1 MMTQMRENMPLIMW
15 ILVGAFL
22 ATIVFSWGM
31 GGFKSKNSLD
41 GVVGKVGG
49 REILYDQYNRLV
61 QDRVA
66 QQRSEAKNAPI
77 TDAQVEKARKDV
89 WDDLVRNRLMSAYQ
103 ERWGIVTSDDE
114 VGFAVRSSPPQ
125 WIQKNENF
133 LKDGQFDRAKY
144 EEFLRDPRSKE
155 ILVSIEDDYR
165 NMLGNQK
172 VIDKVIAPVFV
183 SAKELWDEYVSTSRK
198 YSASVVTFSTAN
210 YAADSNSIAAGQIK
224 SYYEKHHAFFEKPE
238 QRKLAFVS
246 FPIAMTHDDS
256 SRVVDLAMEVV
267 KRAEAGED
275 FGMLAEEYSEDE
287 GSAKNGGDVGYFA
300 RGQMVAEF
308 ETAAFNNPVGKIVG
322 PVSTQFG
329 LHIIKVADH
338 VAHAESDSVR
348 ASHILLKWK
357 VSSDTEERLSQKA
370 KDFADAAKTDVL
382 AKVAS
387 RFGVTVQETDWFAKS
402 SNSTIPGFGTLQSA
416 ADFAFSSKRGALSH
430 VFKTRGKIGGDA
442 YTIFQLTDMSPAG
455 VAPLSSVEG
464 DIRRILIGKKQEELA
479 LEAAK
484 RFRGKVTDEASFIA
498 EAARENLTVDTTG
511 LKVQQE
517 YVRAFNYDNDLPKV
531 ICELNPGQISEP
543 LSNDRAAYVVL
554 LTSKIDADPA
564 GFAAQKS
571 SLLERLRTSKQNAV
585 YSDWLASAQKKIG
598 VEDNRYLYYTDY

>member
-66 QQRSEAKNAPI
+66 QQRKDAKDAPI

-89 WDDLVRNRLMSAYQ
+89 WDELVRNRLMSAYQ

-133 LKDGQFDRAKY
+133 LKDGQFDRSRY

-183 SAKELWDEYVSTSRK
+183 SPKELWDEYAATVRRFR
-198 YSASVVTFSTAN
+198 ALVVAFPTAN
-210 YAADSNSIAAGQIK
+210 FAVDSNSITSEQLK
-224 SYYEKHHAFFEKPE
+224 DYYEKHRMYYERPE
-238 QRKLAFVS
+238 QRRLTYVS
-246 FPIAMTHDDS
+246 FPIAMTQEDS
-256 SRVVDLAMEVV
+256 NRLAELAQEVV

-275 FGMLAEEYSEDE
+275 FSALAEEYSEDE
-287 GSAKNGGDVGYFA
+287 GSAKQGGDLGYFA
-300 RGQMVAEF
+300 RGQMVPEF
-308 ETAAFNNPVGKIVG
+308 ENAAFNNPVGKIVG
-322 PVSTQFG
+322 PVTTQFG
-329 LHIIKVADH
+329 LHVIKVVDH
-338 VAHAESDSVR
+338 VSHAENDSAK

-357 VSSDTEERLSQKA
+357 VSSETEERTSQKA
-370 KDFADAAKTDVL
+370 KDFADAVKTEGMNRI
-382 AKVAS
+382 AS
-387 RFGVTVQETDWFAKS
+387 RFGATAQETDWFAKGG
-402 SNSTIPGFGTLQSA
+402 NGAVPGFGALQPA
-416 ADFAFSSKRGALSH
+416 VDFAFSSKRGAVSH
-430 VFKTRGKIGGDA
+430 IFKTRGQGGDA
-442 YTIFQLTDMSPAG
+442 YTIFQVSEINPAG
-455 VAPLSSVEG
+455 VMPLTDVDGS
-464 DIRRILIGKKQEELA
+464 IRRQLVSKKQEDLA
-479 LEAAK
+479 LEAAR
-484 RFRGKVTDEASFIA
+484 RFRGKVTDEASLRA
-498 EAARENLTVDTTG
+498 EAARENLSVDTTG
-511 LKVQQE
+511 THGQHE
-517 YVRAFNYDNDLPKV
+517 YLRLFNYDDNISKAV
-531 ICELNPGQISEP
+531 CELNSGQISDP
-543 LSNDRAAYVVL
+543 LSNDHAAYVVL
-554 LTSKIDADPA
+554 LQVKVDADAA

-571 SLLERLRTSKQNAV
+571 GLMDRLRNSKQNAV
-585 YSDWLASAQKKIG
+585 YADWLATAEKKIG
-598 VEDNRYLYYTDY
+598 VEDKRFLYYTDY